1 MGECAVTLLEAIKI
15 AEGRI
20 KELRIHKRLGHHP
33 ETGIAWQQYHQ
44 DLLDL
49 FVEGLKQNKRSTL

>member
-1 MGECAVTLLEAIKI
+1 MTLLEAIKI
-15 AEGRI
+15 AERRI